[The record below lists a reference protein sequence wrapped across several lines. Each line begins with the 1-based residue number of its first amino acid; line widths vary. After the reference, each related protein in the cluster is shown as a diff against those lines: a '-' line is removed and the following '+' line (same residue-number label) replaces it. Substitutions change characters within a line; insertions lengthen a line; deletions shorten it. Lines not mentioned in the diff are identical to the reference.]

1 MTTPCAYS
9 GPAVT
14 VGLEVCLASPPPWA
28 PSARLGLLMNQAS
41 VDAGFVYAHQRLA
54 ERFPGQ
60 LVALF
65 SPQHGLWSEDQDNMI
80 ETSHG
85 RDPHLGL
92 PVYSLYADTRRPST
106 VMLAGLDVLLVDL
119 QDVGT
124 RVYTY
129 VWTLTH
135 CLEACAEAGV
145 AVVVLD
151 RPNPL
156 GGDWVEGPRLESG
169 YTSFIG
175 RHTIPMAH
183 GLTIGEMALYLN
195 ESMGIGAELRVVPV
209 QGWRRGVRYAD
220 TGRVWVPSSPNL
232 PRTEGVDV
240 YPGAV
245 LLEGTTLSEGRGT
258 TTPFEVTG
266 APWIKPRP
274 LVEALA
280 EWSLPGVVFRPICF
294 RPTFQKWQDRVCGG
308 VYVHAT
314 DLGVFRPYRTFAV
327 LLGCV
332 RSLWPDQFEWLRPP
346 YEYEY
351 EKMPIDI
358 LSGSPAL
365 REAVDPGLD
374 AEGLGRIT
382 SLDEDGWRREVRPYL
397 LYA

>member
-1 MTTPCAYS
+1 MPPTDANDA
-9 GPAVT
+9 PAVD
-14 VGLEVCLASPPPWA
+14 VGLEVCLSSPA
-28 PSARLGLLMNQAS
+28 PSLAAARLGLLMNQAS
-41 VDAGFVYAHQRLA
+41 VDAGFVYAHQCLA

-60 LVALF
+60 LAALF

-80 ETSHG
+80 ETAHG

-92 PVYSLYADTRRPST
+92 PVYSLYAETRRPSAA
-106 VMLAGLDVLLVDL
+106 MLAGLDVLLVDL

-129 VWTLTH
+129 IWTLTH

-156 GGDWVEGPRLESG
+156 GGEVVEGPRLRG
-169 YTSFIG
+169 PYTSFIG

-195 ESMGIGAELRVVPV
+195 QAMGIGADVEVVPMR
-209 QGWRRGVRYAD
+209 GWGRAMRFAD
-220 TGRVWVPSSPNL
+220 TGRVWVPPSPNL

-240 YPGAV
+240 YPGGV
-245 LLEGTTLSEGRGT
+245 LVEGTHLSEGRGT
-258 TTPFEVTG
+258 TTPFEVVG
-266 APWIKPRP
+266 APWVEPWT
-274 LVEALA
+274 LVAALG
-280 EWSLPGVVFRPICF
+280 EWSLPGVVFRPIRF
-294 RPTFQKWQDRVCGG
+294 RPTFQKWRERVCGG

-314 DLGVFRPYRTFAV
+314 DLSVFRPYRTFVV

-332 RSLWPDQFEWLRPP
+332 RALWPDQFEWLSPP

-358 LSGSPAL
+358 LSGSPEL
-365 REAVDPGLD
+365 REAVDGGLD
-374 AEGLGRIT
+374 SEGLGRVT
-382 SLDEDGWRREVRPYL
+382 ALDEDEWLREVQPHL
-397 LYA
+397 LYE

>member
-1 MTTPCAYS
+1 MTDPYPSDRPVVC
-9 GPAVT
+9 
-14 VGLEVCLASPPPWA
+14 VGLEMCLASPPSSLV
-28 PSARLGLLMNQAS
+28 SARLGLLMNQAS
-41 VDAGFVYAHQRLA
+41 VDSGFVYAHQRLA

-60 LVALF
+60 LAALF

-80 ETSHG
+80 ETPHG
-85 RDPHLGL
+85 RDPRLGL
-92 PVYSLYADTRRPST
+92 PVHSLYAESRRPSAA
-106 VMLAGLDVLLVDL
+106 MLAGLDVLLVDL

-129 VWTLTH
+129 IWTLSH

-156 GGDWVEGPRLESG
+156 GGELIEGPRLRAP

-195 ESMGIGAELRVVPV
+195 QAMGIGATLEVVRMH
-209 QGWRRGVRYAD
+209 GWARSMRFGD

-245 LLEGTTLSEGRGT
+245 LLEGTNLSEGRGT
-258 TTPFEVTG
+258 TTPFEVLG
-266 APWIKPRP
+266 APWIDPCAWG
-274 LVEALA
+274 EALTD
-280 EWSLPGVVFRPICF
+280 WTLPGVVFRPIRF
-294 RPTFQKWQDRVCGG
+294 RPTFQKWREQVCGG
-308 VYVHAT
+308 GYVHAT
-314 DLGVFRPYRTFAV
+314 DPGVFRPYRTFVA

-332 RSLWPDQFEWLRPP
+332 RSLWPDQFEWLAPP
-346 YEYEY
+346 YEYEV

-358 LSGSPAL
+358 LSGSHEL
-365 REAVDPGLD
+365 REAVDAGLD
-374 AEGLGRIT
+374 AEALERVTG
-382 SLDEDGWRREVRPYL
+382 LDEEAWRREVQPYL
-397 LYA
+397 LYT